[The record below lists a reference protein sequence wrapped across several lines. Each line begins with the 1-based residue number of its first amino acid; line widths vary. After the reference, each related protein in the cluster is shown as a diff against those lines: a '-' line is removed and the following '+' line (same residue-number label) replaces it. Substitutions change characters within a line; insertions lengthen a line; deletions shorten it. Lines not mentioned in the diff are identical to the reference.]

1 MNKKQ
6 IENYLRKLQEIDK
19 ELNNENYDSNI
30 FSEIDDIVNN
40 LDSDIKSE
48 LNNNDE
54 LGLHVNF
61 KKLNNTAVTPSYAKE
76 GDAGLDFT
84 ATRIISETDTQIIF
98 GTDIAIEVPNGY
110 VGLMFPRS
118 SIRNT
123 DLLLKNSVGCIDSG
137 YRGEIMITF
146 EKTKGLSS
154 IKYNVGDRVCQMII
168 LPFPK
173 VKLIEQTTLSSS
185 ERGEN
190 GHGSSGN

>member
-1 MNKKQ
+1 
-6 IENYLRKLQEIDK
+6 
-19 ELNNENYDSNI
+19 
-30 FSEIDDIVNN
+30 
-40 LDSDIKSE
+40 